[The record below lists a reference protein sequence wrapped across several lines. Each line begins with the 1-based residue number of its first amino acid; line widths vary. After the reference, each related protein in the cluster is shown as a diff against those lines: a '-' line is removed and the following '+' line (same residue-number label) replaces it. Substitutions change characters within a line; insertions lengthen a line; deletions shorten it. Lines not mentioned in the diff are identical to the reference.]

1 MYSYSKINS
10 YFNCPLLFRY
20 RYVDKVKVEAFE
32 SIEAFLGKRVH
43 ETLEKLY
50 SDLKRQKE
58 NSADEVDAYYREMWL
73 KKHNDAVQVIKEG
86 YTKENYFDMGRKY
99 IADYYK
105 KNFPFNSSTT
115 LSLEQKVNVKLDG
128 HAIIGYIDR
137 LAIGNDSNY
146 EIHDYKTSG
155 SLPPQSI
162 LKKDEQ
168 LSLYA
173 LAVKSMYEDAAN
185 VRVVWHYLAFNKEI
199 GYLRTDMEL
208 ETVKRNILRKIV
220 IIEDAIKEGDFLPN
234 ASKLCLW
241 CEFQK
246 ICPVHKHKFSAENE
260 KKVHESGVELVNR
273 YALLRNNRSEI
284 DDEIDYVRD
293 ALVEYC
299 RKNDMAA
306 VEGDGCVAKVSRSA
320 VVKYPRA
327 GDAERK
333 KLEAFLRKSKLWDRV
348 SCLDAHALNRL
359 MKETLVDR
367 SVLEKIRS
375 FGSEEVNYK
384 VSLSKKGE
392 GG

>member
-1 MYSYSKINS
+1 
-10 YFNCPLLFRY
+10 
-20 RYVDKVKVEAFE
+20 
-32 SIEAFLGKRVH
+32 
-43 ETLEKLY
+43 
-50 SDLKRQKE
+50 
-58 NSADEVDAYYREMWL
+58 
-73 KKHNDAVQVIKEG
+73 
-86 YTKENYFDMGRKY
+86 
-99 IADYYK
+99 
-105 KNFPFNSSTT
+105 
-115 LSLEQKVNVKLDG
+115 
-128 HAIIGYIDR
+128 
-137 LAIGNDSNY
+137 
-146 EIHDYKTSG
+146 
-155 SLPPQSI
+155 
-162 LKKDEQ
+162 
-168 LSLYA
+168 
-173 LAVKSMYEDAAN
+173 MYEDAAN

-273 YALLRNNRSEI
+273 YALLKKSRSDI
-284 DDEIDYVRD
+284 DDEIDYLRD

-299 RKNDMAA
+299 RKNEMAA

-327 GDAERK
+327 GDEERG
-333 KLEAFLRKSKLWDRV
+333 KLEEFLRKSKLWDRV

-375 FGSEEVNYK
+375 FGTEEVNYK
-384 VSLSKKGE
+384 VSLGKKGD